1 MSVFS
6 VRSLKIENGQLLLRM
21 TISVTEF
28 KARCLEIFRLIEET
42 GEPVSIE
49 RHGKVVGVLYPG
61 TSAAGNPAADPFDR
75 LIGTGVYLGTPE
87 ESAFT
92 FEDFDAAR

>member
-1 MSVFS
+1 
-6 VRSLKIENGQLLLRM
+6 M

-28 KARCLEIFRLIEET
+28 KARCLEIFRQIAET
-42 GEPVSIE
+42 GEPITIE

-61 TSAAGNPAADPFDR
+61 TSTAGHVTVDPLDR

-87 ESAFT
+87 ESGFDPDE
-92 FEDFDAAR
+92 FEVNQ